1 LIQVALA
8 IRLDEK
14 KVKTKYKVKGMAM
27 PMDMFTCGQ
36 CPKLG
41 YPTNACIVFLFENFV
56 KDLA

>member
-1 LIQVALA
+1 
-8 IRLDEK
+8 LDEK